1 MRCVFLLACTT
12 SVFGLSNA
20 AIAQEAADSTDNTEA
35 QAGVSATLDEII
47 VQARRRN
54 ERLQDV
60 PVSVAVATPE
70 QMQRNN
76 ITNIADV
83 SRINPSLVATPGLT
97 SGRSYPVFAIRGQSQ
112 QEFTLLAD
120 PSVPVYIGDVVA
132 ARMQGVNGAVFDVAA
147 VEVLRGPQGT
157 LFGRNSTGGAIV
169 IRPNKPTDEFEG
181 EVGITLGSRNMV
193 NVDAMVNVPL
203 SDSFQLRVA
212 GAQKK
217 DDGYVYDEI
226 LRENVN
232 ETDQQAARVSL
243 RYASPTSSFESVTMY
258 DYFRANDG
266 GIGAFLDDIVEPP
279 LSFYRTT
286 DAYGAPRNYTS
297 FTTLLAEQKARGPY
311 RIAVGIDTFSK
322 VKTHTVQNSTSMDL
336 NDWLS
341 VKNIVGYRHVRS
353 AAVDD
358 YDGTS
363 NPVQQSERHD
373 YTKQFTEE
381 FQLFGEAGPVKYIAG
396 AYYFWERGRNQGL
409 SAAAVDP
416 GDLESG
422 FIREYPVLSPSDL
435 SNTDVAA
442 TNESYAFFGQVDV
455 QLTDAFSVTGGIRFN
470 TDRRSII
477 ARNRNIQGED
487 PNSGFACRF
496 SRDLDNDPST
506 PETPRGSVTE
516 EQCIVEAKAS
526 FSKPTYNI
534 SAQYKLSPDVLIYA
548 AHRHGYRTGGFAARA
563 STESGLRQTFN
574 PEFIDD
580 VELGLKSDLYLGDM
594 FVRTNLAGYYSWY
607 KDLQR
612 ALSVAPTGGGPITTA
627 AINIGKA
634 RIWGI
639 EADFLAR
646 PTQQIEFTAN
656 YAYTNAKYVEYLVVN
671 PSNGSITDRTD
682 DPFARAPR
690 NVYTIGARFT
700 PDISTNLGEFSIGA
714 NVFHTDGYSGLEDY
728 QEGYVEVEGYE
739 LVNADVSL
747 NGIAGSDVDLRL
759 FVTNLLDKEYQF
771 KAFPAVLGYS
781 VDSAGTPRTIGVSV
795 RAHF

>member
-1 MRCVFLLACTT
+1 
-12 SVFGLSNA
+12 
-20 AIAQEAADSTDNTEA
+20 
-35 QAGVSATLDEII
+35 
-47 VQARRRN
+47 
-54 ERLQDV
+54 
-60 PVSVAVATPE
+60 
-70 QMQRNN
+70 MQRNN

-97 SGRSYPVFAIRGQSQ
+97 SGRAYPVFAIRGQSQ

-120 PSVPVYIGDVVA
+120 PSVAVYLGDVVA

-169 IRPNKPTDEFEG
+169 IRPNKPTDEYEG

-193 NVDAMVNVPL
+193 NADVMANVPL
-203 SDSFQLRVA
+203 SKSFQLRVA
-212 GAQKK
+212 GALKK

-226 LRENVN
+226 LKENIN
-232 ETDQQAARVSL
+232 ETDQQAGRVSL
-243 RYASPTSSFESVTMY
+243 RFASQESSLESVTMY

-266 GIGAFLDDIVEPP
+266 GIGAFLDDIVLPP
-279 LSFYRTT
+279 QPGSRIT
-286 DAYGAPRNYTS
+286 DAYGAPRNYAS

-311 RIAVGIDTFSK
+311 RVAVGIDTFSR

-336 NDWLS
+336 NDWIS
-341 VKNIVGYRHVRS
+341 VKNILGFRHVR
-353 AAVDD
+353 ADALDD

-373 YTKQFTEE
+373 YTKQWTNEL
-381 FQLFGEAGPVKYIAG
+381 QMFGEKGPVKYIVG
-396 AYYFWERGRNQGL
+396 AYYFWERGRNEGL
-409 SAAAVDP
+409 SAAAVNP
-416 GDLESG
+416 GPLESG
-422 FIREYPVLSPSDL
+422 FIREYPVLSPADL

-455 QLTDAFSVTGGIRFN
+455 ALTDTFSVTGGIRFN

-477 ARNRNIQGED
+477 ARNRNIEGDD
-487 PNSGFACRF
+487 PNSGFVCRF
-496 SRDLDNDPST
+496 SRDLDNNPAT
-506 PETPRGSVTE
+506 PETPRGSLTE
-516 EQCIVEAKAS
+516 EQCVVEAKAS

-580 VELGLKSDLYLGDM
+580 VELGVKSDWHFGDM

-639 EADFLAR
+639 EADLLVR
-646 PTQQIEFTAN
+646 PVSQIELTAN
-656 YAYTNAKYVEYLVVN
+656 YAYTNAKYQEYLVVN
-671 PSNGSITDRTD
+671 PSSGAVTDRSN

-700 PDISTNLGEFSIGA
+700 PDISSNLGEFSLGA
-714 NVFHTDGYSGLEDY
+714 NVFHTDGYNGLEDY
-728 QEGYVEVEGYE
+728 QAGYTEVEGYE
-739 LVNADVSL
+739 LVNTDASI
-747 NGIAGSDVDLRL
+747 NGIAGSNVDLRV
-759 FVTNLLDKEYQF
+759 FVTNLLDKQYQY

-781 VDSAGTPRTIGVSV
+781 VDSAGAPRTVGVSA
-795 RAHF
+795 RARF